1 MLTFECCLQQLLG
14 LCIERLDFILLSTR
28 LPHGIGPAALYWA
41 GLGTAPGEEGRGRGR
56 PQMWRARPGFPDCT
70 GPAGLATAWDRYSWA
85 VLGI

>member
-28 LPHGIGPAALYWA
+28 LPHGISPAALYWA
-41 GLGTAPGEEGRGRGR
+41 GLGTAPGEEGRGRGGLR
-56 PQMWRARPGFPDCT
+56 CGERGRDSQTA